1 VTHEVKRTLSDWAM
15 LGTLI
20 LSIVAHALLIEHR
33 LTLLETKVETLI
45 QLAKGQAR

>member
-1 VTHEVKRTLSDWAM
+1 VTREVKRTLSDWAM

-33 LTLLETKVETLI
+33 LTALEAKVETLI
-45 QLAKGQAR
+45 QLAKGQGQ